1 MGQRR
6 NQKRNQKHLKKN
18 KNVNINMVKFMK
30 YSKNSS
36 VRKFTM
42 INTYFKKQEKSHT
55 QSNFT
60 LMN

>member
-18 KNVNINMVKFMK
+18 KNVNINMLKFMK

-36 VRKFTM
+36 VREVYSDK
-42 INTYFKKQEKSHT
+42 YLLQEARKVSHT
-55 QSNFT
+55 I
-60 LMN
+60 